1 MFLRNLQL
9 PKKNQN
15 IFLKKC
21 TVFQEKYY
29 LCSVRNEQ
37 LKHRVMRTLK
47 EIFEESNKEQKTLS
61 EIVGLTL
68 VDTEGFGFVE
78 QPFCILISK
87 VETKNSYIVYFK
99 YECTDRLNI
108 NSLCC
113 GYYKA
118 TIEKDGS
125 IYDVEAKKENNLISE

>member
-1 MFLRNLQL
+1 
-9 PKKNQN
+9 
-15 IFLKKC
+15 
-21 TVFQEKYY
+21 
-29 LCSVRNEQ
+29 
-37 LKHRVMRTLK
+37 MRTLK